1 MQKYLIYLSIFLVP
15 VLWHPILGQ
24 NKIKWMSWEEAL
36 EKSKKTKRKIF
47 VDIYTDWCGWCK
59 KMDKTTFSDERI
71 VKYINKHYYA
81 IKLDAEFKNEILFN
95 GQSYQYTK
103 YGNRGYHELATMLLN
118 GKMSFPSMVFLDEK
132 FTLIQAIPGYQD
144 EINFLMITTYFGR
157 NAHKNTPWQKYSADF
172 KVEDFDINVAKKK

>member
-59 KMDKTTFSDERI
+59 KMDKSHLQI
-71 VKYINKHYYA
+71 M
-81 IKLDAEFKNEILFN
+81 ILQN
-95 GQSYQYTK
+95 I
-103 YGNRGYHELATMLLN
+103 
-118 GKMSFPSMVFLDEK
+118 SMKTIIL
-132 FTLIQAIPGYQD
+132 
-144 EINFLMITTYFGR
+144 
-157 NAHKNTPWQKYSADF
+157 
-172 KVEDFDINVAKKK
+172 